1 MWLGNLCVHVHHV
14 KANLTDFMD
23 LFKLLDMI
31 SLPLPGNCVERELR
45 FSKRVY
51 FEITRILIFDFYLS
65 ISIYFYLSLLSFY
78 PSILLFLFLTV
89 WSLSNLACEDPLP
102 DTDGLTIR

>member
-1 MWLGNLCVHVHHV
+1 MHVHHV
-14 KANLTDFMD
+14 KADLTDFMD

-31 SLPLPGNCVERELR
+31 SLPFPGNCVELDLR
-45 FSKRVY
+45 FSKHVY
-51 FEITRILIFDFYLS
+51 FKITRILIFDFYLS
-65 ISIYFYLSLLSFY
+65 ISFYLFY
-78 PSILLFLFLTV
+78 PSILLVLFLTV